1 MPAKQIYEFGHFR
14 IDPDERLLLRDG
26 TPVPLTPKAFETLL
40 ALVQN
45 SGHVVRKDDLMKRVW
60 PDAFVEEVNL
70 AQNVSAIRRV
80 LDTNGE
86 QYIETV
92 PKLGYRLIV
101 KATVVGGPDDVV
113 KAPQVPA
120 ASRANH
126 GESAAAGLSGRTTKN
141 ERVAKAVVAKAAFA
155 KGRFA
160 KRRVAAIGLATV
172 AVLAI
177 AGLTWWM
184 KTGTGRTV
192 PVRISSLAVLPLE
205 NLSQD
210 PEQEYFAEGMTDELI
225 TSLAKIHSLRVIS
238 RNSVMLYKGKHESVA
253 QIGRELNVDA
263 VIEGTVMRSGNR
275 VRIRVQLIGAR
286 TDRHLWAQAYEGD
299 VRDVLKLQEQVAQA
313 IATEIKGKLAPEEQ
327 VQLTSPKVVNPDAHE
342 ADLHGFY
349 ELHKHGAAGTLLPAG
364 NEIEKA
370 IKFFQQAIAT
380 DSSDAL
386 AYAGLAAAYYDQS
399 TFFRAPLE
407 VMPKAKAAAIKAIE
421 LDDSLADAH
430 ASLGYVKLS
439 FDWDWLGAEREFRR
453 ALELNPNL
461 ASGHAG
467 YAHYLLTLGR
477 SQEAI
482 QELRELHNVDPLFPQ
497 SHLGLPYTLWNLR
510 LYEEAIEAAK
520 KEDDQRVIAL
530 SRIEQGRQNEAVAA
544 ADRAMKV
551 ARNPVIRAQLAYV
564 YARAGMKDKART
576 ILNGFEAQVK
586 QHYVCGFNVACVYA
600 GLDEKEN
607 AYAWLERA
615 YHDRSD

>member
-101 KATVVGGPDDVV
+101 KAKVVGGPEDAV

-120 ASRANH
+120 ASGADD
-126 GESAAAGLSGRTTKN
+126 GEGAAAGLSGRTTNN
-141 ERVAKAVVAKAAFA
+141 EGIDAKGRVAKK
-155 KGRFA
+155 
-160 KRRVAAIGLATV
+160 RVAAIGLAIV
-172 AVLAI
+172 VVLAI

-184 KTGTGRTV
+184 KTRTGRAV

-238 RNSVMLYKGKHESVA
+238 RNSVMLYKGKHEPVS

-275 VRIRVQLIGAR
+275 VRIRAQLIEAR
-286 TDRHLWAQAYEGD
+286 NDRHLWAQAYEGD

-313 IATEIKGKLAPEEQ
+313 IAMEIKGKLAPEEQ
-327 VQLTSPKVVNPDAHE
+327 LHLTSPNVVNPDAHE
-342 ADLHGFY
+342 ADLRGFY
-349 ELHKHGAAGTLLPAG
+349 ELHKHGAAGTFLPAG

-380 DSSDAL
+380 DPSDAL

-421 LDDSLADAH
+421 LDDSLAEAH

-439 FDWDWLGAEREFRR
+439 FDWDWPGAEREFRR

-477 SQEAI
+477 SEEAI
-482 QELRELHNVDPLFPQ
+482 QELGQLYNVDPLFPQ
-497 SHLGLPYTLWNLR
+497 SHVGLPYTLWSLR
-510 LYEEAIEAAK
+510 LYEEAVEAAK
-520 KEDDQRVIAL
+520 KGDDQRVIAL
-530 SRIEQGRQNEAVAA
+530 SRIEQGRQDEAVAA
-544 ADRAMKV
+544 ADRGMKA
-551 ARNPVIRAQLAYV
+551 ARNPVILAQLAYV

-576 ILNGFEAQVK
+576 ILNGLEAQVK
-586 QHYVCGFNVACVYA
+586 QRYVCGFNVACVYV

-615 YHDRSD
+615 YRDRSD